1 MEKYTL
7 QEIKNERE
15 LIVYHHLGLGDHI
28 VCNGLVNFLSENY
41 KIHLPVKKKYLQM
54 IRHLYS
60 NNNSVVLFEIEESL
74 VKSYQDSEKE
84 QVFKYS
90 QNNNLS
96 ILKIGFENLSGEY
109 NKSFYSQIG
118 LDYEYS
124 YDKFYVPSSPN
135 KENQLFEHLLTKYK
149 ITDSSFSFIHNSSTK
164 GTFKLKDL
172 PKKNTIYMKQK
183 DDIYNNIFLYKKVI
197 LEAKEIH
204 CVNSSFS
211 TLAERLPTKGK
222 LFFHDIIKREP
233 VYLSDKWEVIEYENK
248 SKYFNWRIG

>member
-15 LIVYHHLGLGDHI
+15 LIVYHHLGIGDHI

-60 NNNSVVLFEIEESL
+60 NNNSVIVFEIEESL

-118 LDYEYS
+118 LDYKYS
-124 YDKFYVPSSPN
+124 YSKFYVPDDVN
-135 KENQLFEHLLTKYK
+135 KENQIFKKLLDKY
-149 ITDSSFSFIHNSSTK
+149 
-164 GTFKLKDL
+164 G
-172 PKKNTIYMKQK
+172 KKYTW
-183 DDIYNNIFLYKKVI
+183 YN
-197 LEAKEIH
+197 
-204 CVNSSFS
+204 
-211 TLAERLPTKGK
+211 
-222 LFFHDIIKREP
+222 
-233 VYLSDKWEVIEYENK
+233 
-248 SKYFNWRIG
+248 